1 MHDSAGDS
9 CSSVVWQ
16 LPQLVGAAVNG
27 PGQQGERLMN
37 ERSPLACLATADE
50 RCVVSVVR
58 RVEIRSMMQL
68 CRLDCD
74 AFNS

>member
-1 MHDSAGDS
+1 M
-9 CSSVVWQ
+9 
-16 LPQLVGAAVNG
+16 
-27 PGQQGERLMN
+27 RLMN

-50 RCVVSVVR
+50 RCVVSAVR

-74 AFNS
+74 AFNA